1 MTNKIILWHPLL
13 FSIIF
18 VIRPFTQFAGLIPP
32 AQIAAP
38 FIVICAFALLSYF
51 IIKRIVKKAGL
62 AVAVLSPLLII
73 FCNFGTLYEY
83 ISELTRGT
91 KHKFLVLVLAT
102 LVILIVLIVYNW
114 KVLSLRENAINV
126 VNKAFFVIAGALIIF
141 NAFSITTQSIGT
153 AKIIGSLGTLDT
165 SLQKNSGTL
174 PDIYFVILDEYAAAS
189 QMKSY
194 FQYDM
199 SPFVEYLTQKG
210 FIVTEINTEPL
221 ATAAILDGLL
231 NMEAKKRQDGTLSSG
246 SLSGSLLESTN
257 IVNSQDEE
265 QLIRLRNS
273 KVIVYLKSIGYQ
285 FINMGSWFTQTRYN
299 QLADQNINGF
309 GFQFTDE
316 LSTIIFNNSV
326 LRLILINRYF
336 HRKAVLD
343 AFANLG
349 NMPVTTG
356 KPKFII
362 AHIICPHSPYVFGS
376 NGEKLGLKPSENK
389 DAKQLYLEQHVFIS
403 TKVKE
408 FVDKKL
414 SASQPAPVIIIQA
427 DHGARMDMPHAH
439 QVFNA
444 VYVPNYK
451 GKSWQ
456 DSISSVNTFRVLFND
471 VFGTNLEILK

>member
-18 VIRPFTQFAGLIPP
+18 VVRPFTQFAGLIPP

-73 FCNFGTLYEY
+73 FCNYGALYEY

-102 LVILIVLIVYNW
+102 LVLLIVLIVYNW

-126 VNKAFFVIAGALIIF
+126 VNKGFCVIAGALIIF
-141 NAFSITTQSIGT
+141 NAFSITTQSIST
-153 AKIIGSLGTLDT
+153 AKIIGSSGTLDT
-165 SLQKNSGTL
+165 FLQKNSGTL
-174 PDIYFVILDEYAAAS
+174 SDIYFVILDEYAAPS
-189 QMKSY
+189 QMKRY

-210 FIVTEINTEPL
+210 FMVTEMNTESL
-221 ATAAILDGLL
+221 ATVAILDGLL
-231 NMEAKKRQDGTLSSG
+231 NMEAKERQDGTPSSG

-265 QLIRLRNS
+265 QIIRLRNS
-273 KVIVYLKSIGYQ
+273 KVIAYLKSIGYQ

-299 QLADQNINGF
+299 QLADQNINCF

-316 LSTIIFNNSV
+316 LSTIILHNSV

-343 AFANLG
+343 AFASLE
-349 NMPVTTG
+349 NMPVTDG
-356 KPKFII
+356 KPKFIF

-376 NGEKLGLKPSENK
+376 NGEKLGLKQGESK
-389 DAKQLYLEQHVFIS
+389 DAKQLYLDQHIFIS
-403 TKVKE
+403 KKVKE

-414 SASQPAPVIIIQA
+414 SASQPTPVIIIQA
-427 DHGARMDMPHAH
+427 DHGARMDKPNAH
-439 QVFNA
+439 QVFSA
-444 VYVPNYK
+444 VYVPNNK
-451 GKSWQ
+451 GNAWQ

-471 VFGTNLEILK
+471 IFGTNLEILK

>member
-18 VIRPFTQFAGLIPP
+18 VIMPFMQFAGLIPP
-32 AQIAAP
+32 SQIAAP

-73 FCNFGTLYEY
+73 SCNFGTVYEY
-83 ISELTRGT
+83 ISGLTSGT
-91 KHKFLVLVLAT
+91 RLKLPVLVLAT
-102 LVILIVLIVYNW
+102 LVILIVLIVYNM
-114 KVLSLRENAINV
+114 KVLSLHEGAVNK
-126 VNKAFFVIAGALIIF
+126 VNKAFCVIAGALIIS
-141 NAFSITTQSIGT
+141 NAFIINAQSIDT
-153 AKIIGSLGTLDT
+153 TKIIGSLGKLDI
-165 SLQKNSGTL
+165 SIIKNSGTL
-174 PDIYFVILDEYAAAS
+174 PDIYFVILDEYAAPS

-199 SPFVEYLTQKG
+199 SPFVEYLAQKG
-210 FIVTEINTEPL
+210 FLVTEMNTESL
-221 ATAAILDGLL
+221 ATVAILDGRL
-231 NMEAKKRQDGTLSSG
+231 NMEVKKRQDGTPSPS
-246 SLSGSLLESTN
+246 SLSDSLLESM
-257 IVNSQDEE
+257 NSINTQDEE
-265 QLIRLRNS
+265 HMIRLRNS

-299 QLADQNINGF
+299 QLADQNINCF

-316 LSTIIFNNSV
+316 LSAIILNKSV
-326 LRLILINRYF
+326 LRLILINRHF

-343 AFANLG
+343 AFADLE
-349 NMPVTTG
+349 NMPVTDG
-356 KPKFII
+356 KPKFIF
-362 AHIICPHSPYVFGS
+362 AHIICPHGPYVFGA
-376 NGEKLGLKPSENK
+376 NGEKLGLKPGESK
-389 DAKQLYLEQHVFIS
+389 DAKQLYIDQHIFIS
-403 TKVKE
+403 KKVKE
-408 FVDKKL
+408 FVDIKL
-414 SASQPAPVIIIQA
+414 SASQSTPVIIIQG

-439 QVFNA
+439 QVFSA
-444 VYVPNYK
+444 VYVPDYK